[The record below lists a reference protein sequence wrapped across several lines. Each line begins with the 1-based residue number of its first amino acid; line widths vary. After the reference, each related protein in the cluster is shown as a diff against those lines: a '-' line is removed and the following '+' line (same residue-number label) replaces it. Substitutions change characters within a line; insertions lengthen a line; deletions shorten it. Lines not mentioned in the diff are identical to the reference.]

1 MSCLVN
7 LYFFAPFQISEFT
20 TNNNKSISSN
30 EGQSS
35 QLVLEESSK
44 EDKMISQKP
53 PVVLTNGQSELSS
66 GENKPSALQLLETLS
81 APFTP
86 VLPGTV
92 PDGEK
97 NEAPVPEDESRDWAS
112 SPVHDKSMAPEDV
125 VIRFM
130 DFGDEE
136 SSKAIKTFAESL
148 NKGIKT
154 PAIIEDDPLE
164 WGSGLYEDENES
176 PLPLHAVLVRI
187 SIE

>member
-7 LYFFAPFQISEFT
+7 LFDPFQTSEFT
-20 TNNNKSISSN
+20 TYNSKSISTN

-35 QLVLEESSK
+35 QLVLEESST

-53 PVVLTNGQSELSS
+53 PVVPTKGQPEPSA
-66 GENKPSALQLLETLS
+66 ENKPSALHLLETLT

-97 NEAPVPEDESRDWAS
+97 NEASVPEDESRDWTS

-136 SSKAIKTFAESL
+136 SSKTIKTFAESL

-154 PAIIEDDPLE
+154 PAIIEDDPLK

-176 PLPLHAVLVRI
+176 ALPLHVVLVRI

>member
-1 MSCLVN
+1 MSCLVD
-7 LYFFAPFQISEFT
+7 LSLFDQFQTSEIA

-35 QLVLEESSK
+35 QLLLEESSK

-53 PVVLTNGQSELSS
+53 PVVPTNGQPELS

-86 VLPGTV
+86 VLPGSV
-92 PDGEK
+92 PDSEK
-97 NEAPVPEDESRDWAS
+97 NEAPVPEDESRDWTS

-176 PLPLHAVLVRI
+176 ALPLHVVLVRI

>member
-44 EDKMISQKP
+44 DKMISQKP
-53 PVVLTNGQSELSS
+53 PVVPTNGQPELS

-86 VLPGTV
+86 VLPGSV
-92 PDGEK
+92 PDSEK
-97 NEAPVPEDESRDWAS
+97 NEVPVPEDESRDWTS

-176 PLPLHAVLVRI
+176 ALPLHVVLVRI